1 MQLRNGKQ
9 SVIKPTVVSNEIQSF
24 KDTIKLILDHIS
36 SDPGRSSIERI
47 QLSTPIF
54 ETINQQSVE
63 TLTGVGNNHMF
74 LSTIYKKATELT
86 CVIIERSYT
95 NMYLDSDD
103 EKIAIIRLLS
113 EMFRAKRTIS
123 RILWKARTDPNIQ
136 DMMEKE
142 DGHSELLYRCL
153 RHIVSDDN
161 EYDIHLYE
169 DGEYTDVELYDW
181 YFLENYGKDE
191 SCDSFIMNS
200 DACFG
205 ADIRGFNSL
214 LWK

>member
-1 MQLRNGKQ
+1 MQHQND
-9 SVIKPTVVSNEIQSF
+9 VQSF
-24 KDTIKLILDHIS
+24 KDTVKLILDHIS
-36 SDPGRSSIERI
+36 SDPPSSYIERM
-47 QLSTPIF
+47 QLITPIF
-54 ETINQQSVE
+54 ETINEQSVE
-63 TLTGVGNNHMF
+63 TLTGTGNNHMMI
-74 LSTIYKKATELT
+74 STVYKKATELT
-86 CVIIERSYT
+86 CVIIARSYS

-103 EKIAIIRLLS
+103 EKCAMIRLLS

-123 RILWKARTDPNIQ
+123 RILWKARTDPKIQ

-142 DGHSELLYRCL
+142 DGHSELLYKCL

-161 EYDIHLYE
+161 EYDIHLDE

-191 SCDSFIMNS
+191 SRDSFTMNA

-214 LWK
+214 LWS